1 MTNGGAG
8 SGAAT
13 VGASARL
20 LVADD
25 DRAFRL
31 STAALLRAE
40 GYDVAVAADGA
51 SAVEALRLAHESGT
65 DFDLL
70 LLDLRMP
77 GIDGLG
83 VVEALRVWGERI
95 PILIISGVG
104 TVDNAVRA
112 LHLGADDFLTK
123 PTEPEVLAEHV
134 AELLARRPVAGT
146 AVVPNPGGMVGR
158 SQVMATFFSALRKV
172 APTDTTV
179 LITGETG
186 TGKELAA
193 RAVHDLSSRHAAP
206 FVAVNCAALAEGVLE
221 SELFGHVK
229 GAFTGA
235 LRDRA
240 GLFEAAHSGTIFLDE
255 ISAVPLTLQQR
266 LLRVL
271 QEREVTPVG
280 ATRATKV
287 DVRIV
292 AAANTELRALVAAGR
307 FREDLLYR
315 LAVFPLELPPL
326 RQRPGDIPILVMHAL
341 ARLRAHGGKPHPSW
355 DDLACS
361 PFAMRILRAY
371 DWPGNVRQLLAVI
384 EAAAIHADFGRIGAQ
399 HLPLEVRASAACSPN
414 LMSLSG
420 TAVEPM
426 RYHTASEDAS
436 ERATIVA
443 ALAET
448 GGALARTAELLGMG
462 RTTLWRKLKAY
473 GLTTGGSGAHDD
485 VPIEAD

>member
-1 MTNGGAG
+1 MNSSRSSGHGTERI
-8 SGAAT
+8 GAA
-13 VGASARL
+13 ARL

-51 SAVEALRLAHESGT
+51 SAVEALRLAHEAGT
-65 DFDLL
+65 GFDLL

-83 VVEALRVWGERI
+83 VVEALRVWGEAV
-95 PILIISGVG
+95 PILILSGAG
-104 TVDNAVRA
+104 TVDTAVRA

-123 PTEPEVLAEHV
+123 PTEPDVLAAHV
-134 AELLARRPVAGT
+134 AELLERRPVHGS
-146 AVVPNPGGMVGR
+146 VVAPSPGGMIGR
-158 SQVMATFFSALRKV
+158 SPSMIALFTALRKV

-193 RAVHDLSSRHAAP
+193 RAVHDLSMRHTAP

-240 GLFEAAHSGTIFLDE
+240 GLFEAADSGTIFLDE
-255 ISAVPLTLQQR
+255 IGSVPLTLQQR

-280 ATRATKV
+280 ATRAIKV

-292 AAANTELRALVAAGR
+292 AATNTELRTLVGAGC

-315 LAVFPLELPPL
+315 LAVFPLLLPPL
-326 RQRPGDIPILVMHAL
+326 RDRAADIPILVMHAL
-341 ARLRAHGGKPHPSW
+341 ERLRTSGGKPHPER
-355 DDLACS
+355 DGLTCS
-361 PFAMRILRAY
+361 PFAMRLLRAY

-384 EAAAIHADFGRIGAQ
+384 EAAAIYADFGRIGAQ
-399 HLPLEVRASAACSPN
+399 HLPAEVRAAGDRTSR
-414 LMSLSG
+414 LSG
-420 TAVEPM
+420 MAGEPA
-426 RYHTASEDAS
+426 RYRIDAEDAS
-436 ERATIVA
+436 ERAAIVA

-448 GGALARTAELLGMG
+448 GGALARAAELLGMG

-473 GLTTGGSGAHDD
+473 GLAPGGTGGSDD
-485 VPIEAD
+485 VIQGSS

>member
-1 MTNGGAG
+1 MTYGRSGHSTTT
-8 SGAAT
+8 SGAP
-13 VGASARL
+13 ARI

-40 GYDVAVAADGA
+40 GYDVAVAEDGA
-51 SAVEALRLAHESGT
+51 SAVETLRLSRGAGKG
-65 DFDLL
+65 FDLL

-83 VVEALRVWGERI
+83 VVEALRVWGATV
-95 PILIISGVG
+95 PILIISGTG
-104 TVDNAVRA
+104 TVDTAVRA

-123 PTEPEVLAEHV
+123 PTEPEMLIVRV
-134 AELLARRPVAGT
+134 AELLERRPMEGVSVT
-146 AVVPNPGGMVGR
+146 PNPSGMVGR
-158 SQVMATFFSALRKV
+158 SSVMAAFFTALRKV
-172 APTDTTV
+172 ALTDTTV

-193 RAVHDLSSRHAAP
+193 RAVHDLSARRAAP

-240 GLFEAAHSGTIFLDE
+240 GLFEAADSGTIFLDE
-255 ISAVPLTLQQR
+255 IGSVPPTLQQR

-271 QEREVTPVG
+271 QEREVTRVG
-280 ATRATKV
+280 ATRVTKM

-292 AAANTELRALVAAGR
+292 AATNTDLRALVGAGS
-307 FREDLLYR
+307 FREDLMYR
-315 LAVFPLELPPL
+315 LSVFPLVLPPL
-326 RQRPGDIPILVMHAL
+326 RDRAADIPILVMHAL
-341 ARLRAHGGKPHPSW
+341 ATLRTSGGKARPDREGLS
-355 DDLACS
+355 CS
-361 PFAMRILRAY
+361 PFAMRLLRAY

-399 HLPLEVRASAACSPN
+399 HLPIEVRAIAAHAPGLRGSDGG
-414 LMSLSG
+414 S
-420 TAVEPM
+420 V
-426 RYHTASEDAS
+426 RYRGDTEDAG
-436 ERATIVA
+436 ERAAIVA
-443 ALAET
+443 ALTET

-473 GLTTGGSGAHDD
+473 ELTGDNESRDD
-485 VPIEAD
+485 GTHGPK